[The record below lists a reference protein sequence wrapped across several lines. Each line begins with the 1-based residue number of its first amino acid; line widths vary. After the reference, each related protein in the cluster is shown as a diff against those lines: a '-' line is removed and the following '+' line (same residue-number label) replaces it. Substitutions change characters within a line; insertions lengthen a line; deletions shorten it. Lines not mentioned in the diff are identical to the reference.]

1 MSQRRRVGPA
11 GRMRPAAPARPA
23 HAGRLARWERLA
35 FTLAFALMAAFIA
48 VVTISSEGL
57 RRPVALPAPARS
69 ASGPAASRG
78 GPQRLAAGRAPS
90 VSPAAA
96 RARRR
101 AWDRRLAAALA
112 PVLAR
117 HPGTMGVGVI
127 DQTTGAVAVY
137 GGGTHF
143 ATAGVEKATILASLL
158 LDRAAAGLG
167 GTDERLA
174 AQMTEASDD
183 SAGTRLWDAAGQTAG
198 LTAAD
203 RKLGLRHTLPG
214 SARDWGLTM
223 TTVGDQLTLLRDLTT
238 ARSPLSAADRS
249 YELTLLRAGA
259 AAGQRWGVSAAA
271 SPGTSYAIQ
280 DGDLA
285 DGPSNW
291 VITSIGVLDRG
302 HQHLLLAVLGAGQ
315 PSRAAGIAL
324 VQAAAAA
331 AADRVT
337 AGP

>member
-1 MSQRRRVGPA
+1 MSDRRRVGPP

-57 RRPVALPAPARS
+57 RRPAALPAPAGAAS
-69 ASGPAASRG
+69 APAASRG

-90 VSPAAA
+90 GSPAAA

-143 ATAGVEKATILASLL
+143 ATAGVEKATILAGLL
-158 LDRAAAGLG
+158 LDRAATGLG

-249 YELTLLRAGA
+249 YELTLLRAA
-259 AAGQRWGVSAAA
+259 AGGQRWGVSAAA

-291 VITSIGVLDRG
+291 VITSIGVLEHDN
-302 HQHLLLAVLGAGQ
+302 QHLLLAVLGAGQ
-315 PSRAAGIAL
+315 PSKAAGIAL
-324 VQAAAAA
+324 AQAAAVA

-337 AGP
+337 AGS

>member
-1 MSQRRRVGPA
+1 
-11 GRMRPAAPARPA
+11 
-23 HAGRLARWERLA
+23 
-35 FTLAFALMAAFIA
+35 
-48 VVTISSEGL
+48 
-57 RRPVALPAPARS
+57 
-69 ASGPAASRG
+69 
-78 GPQRLAAGRAPS
+78 
-90 VSPAAA
+90 
-96 RARRR
+96 
-101 AWDRRLAAALA
+101 
-112 PVLAR
+112 
-117 HPGTMGVGVI
+117 MGVGVI

-143 ATAGVEKATILASLL
+143 ATAGVEKATILAGLL
-158 LDRAAAGLG
+158 LDRAATGLG

-203 RKLGLRHTLPG
+203 RKLGLRHTRPG
-214 SARDWGLTM
+214 SAQDWGLTM

-249 YELTLLRAGA
+249 YELTLLRAA
-259 AAGQRWGVSAAA
+259 AADQRWGVSAAA
-271 SPGTSYAIQ
+271 SPATSYAIQ

-291 VITSIGVLDRG
+291 VITSIGVLEHDN
-302 HQHLLLAVLGAGQ
+302 QHLLLAVLGAGQ
-315 PSRAAGIAL
+315 PSKAAGIAL
-324 VQAAAAA
+324 VQAAAVA

-337 AGP
+337 AGS